1 MEVGDPT
8 AGFSRSL
15 IHHVSQ
21 HHRMILT
28 WTLWSESQVQAAA
41 LAFMSV

>member
-8 AGFSRSL
+8 DGFSRSL

-21 HHRMILT
+21 HHRMVVT
-28 WTLWSESQVQAAA
+28 RTLQSESQVQAAA

>member
-21 HHRMILT
+21 HRTMILT

-41 LAFMSV
+41 LAFMSM